1 MRIDV
6 DAVNP
11 KSAMPELFPIFLNL
25 AKRPVLVV
33 GAGKVAARKVEAL
46 RLAGAEVYVIAPAV
60 CDQLRALAASNEVT
74 LEERQ
79 YRKGDCEGAFLVI
92 AATGDSAVNAAV
104 RAEAESLGIPV
115 NAVDDP
121 ANCSFYTPAVVR
133 IGDVRIAVSTQGH
146 APGLAGLLRERLE
159 ETLPQSLGALVKEAA
174 EYRAHLKA
182 TDPDEASRAQKF
194 KDWARQRM
202 NNLR

>member
-1 MRIDV
+1 M
-6 DAVNP
+6 A
-11 KSAMPELFPIFLNL
+11 ELFPIFLNL

-33 GAGKVAARKVEAL
+33 GAGKVAARKVEGL
-46 RLAGAEVYVIAPAV
+46 RLADADVYVIAPAA
-60 CDQLRALAASNEVT
+60 CDQVRALAIGNEVT
-74 LEERQ
+74 LEERP

-92 AATGDSAVNAAV
+92 AATGDAAVNAAV

-133 IGDVRIAVSTQGH
+133 IGDMRIAVSTQGH

-159 ETLPQSLGALVKEAA
+159 QALPQGLGALVHEAA
-174 EYRAHLKA
+174 EYRARLKQEE
-182 TDPDEASRAQKF
+182 PSEAERSRKF
-194 KDWARQRM
+194 KEWAKQR
-202 NNLR
+202 LDSLF